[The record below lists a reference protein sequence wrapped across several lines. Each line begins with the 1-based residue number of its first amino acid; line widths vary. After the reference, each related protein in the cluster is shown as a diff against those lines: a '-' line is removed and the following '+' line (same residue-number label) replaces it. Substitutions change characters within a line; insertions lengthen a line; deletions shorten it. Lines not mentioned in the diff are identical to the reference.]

1 MIQPMPIMFGQYCPL
16 DSYLHRIDARAKL
29 VPVLLV
35 MVLGLLAKS
44 LVFYLAMMG
53 LLLGA
58 LLWSGVGAA
67 ALFRN
72 LRPIL
77 ILVAITFV
85 YHILFSGRQSAPL
98 FDLFG
103 FAITTGGVTKAA
115 FFSLRLLLF
124 VSMVFLVTLT
134 NSPSELAEAVTS
146 LFRPLARIGL
156 PIQELGLILFIAIRF
171 IPILYEEFVT
181 VRNAQTIRGVDF
193 TGSLMNRIRKTT
205 SVLVPVLVSTIGR
218 ADELALAMEARG
230 YKSGRPR
237 TFYSRTRFDRHAW
250 LFLTG
255 SLVLTSVC
263 FYYLGR

>member
-1 MIQPMPIMFGQYCPL
+1 MFGQYCPL

-29 VPVLLV
+29 VPVFLV
-35 MVLGLLAKS
+35 MVLGLMAQS
-44 LVFYLAMMG
+44 LVFYLVMMG
-53 LLLGA
+53 LLVGA
-58 LLWSGVGAA
+58 LLWSGVGAV
-67 ALFRN
+67 ALLRN

-77 ILVAITFV
+77 ILVLVTFI
-85 YHILFSGRQSAPL
+85 YHILFSDRQSEPL

-103 FAITTGGVTKAA
+103 FAVTTGGLTKAA

-134 NSPSELAEAVTS
+134 NSPSELAEAVTRLLS
-146 LFRPLARIGL
+146 PLARIGL

-181 VRNAQTIRGVDF
+181 VRNAQVIRGVDF
-193 TGSLMNRIRKTT
+193 TGSLMNRIRKTAA
-205 SVLVPVLVSTIGR
+205 VLIPVLVSTIGR

-230 YKSGRPR
+230 YQSGRPR
-237 TFYSRTRFDRHAW
+237 TIYSRTRFDRDAW

-255 SLVLTSVC
+255 SLIITAAC
-263 FYYLGR
+263 YYFVGR